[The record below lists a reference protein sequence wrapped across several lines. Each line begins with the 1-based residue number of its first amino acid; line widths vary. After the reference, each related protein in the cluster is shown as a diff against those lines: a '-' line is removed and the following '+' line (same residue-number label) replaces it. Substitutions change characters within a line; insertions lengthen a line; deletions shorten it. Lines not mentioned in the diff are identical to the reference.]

1 MNKGMASNILLMGTA
16 MFALVAC
23 GTGDPGGLASG
34 GIGGTGI
41 SVGKITAFGSVFV
54 NGVEFETTGATITI
68 DGQTAMNGQD
78 DLEIGMIVAVEGTF
92 NVDGVRGTA
101 KSIKFKD
108 NLEGPVTGVN
118 TTAQTLTVLGQT
130 VIVDATTD
138 IYNSN
143 GTQITF
149 AEILTGDIVEVSGFV
164 DSTEV
169 IHATYI
175 KVKGSA
181 GEGEIEIKGTI
192 SNLNDTSHTF
202 NIGTLIVDYS
212 DALANGQ
219 IEVTGGL
226 QNGLFV
232 EVKSNAGPTSEG
244 ALIASKVETEDEI
257 FSIAGGEEGEKVEI
271 EGFVTTPLFDNQ
283 FEVNGQPVRIISDT
297 KCEGNNCQ
305 TVIQTAIDSGA
316 RLEVKGTV
324 ANGVLTAKEIS
335 IESGD
340 GSGEGDNDDSPDD
353 GSDNNDSSDDEL
365 EESGH

>member
-1 MNKGMASNILLMGTA
+1 MICNSLLIGIA
-16 MFALVAC
+16 MFILVAC
-23 GTGDPGGLASG
+23 GTGDPGGLAGG

-108 NLEGPVTGVN
+108 NLEGPVTGVD

-130 VIVDATTD
+130 VIVDATTTD
-138 IYNSN
+138 IYDAN
-143 GTQITF
+143 GAPLTF
-149 AEILTGDIVEVSGFV
+149 SDIVAGNIVEVSGFV
-164 DSTEV
+164 DSTGV

-192 SNLNDTSHTF
+192 SNLNDTAHTF
-202 NIGTLIVDYS
+202 NIGTLIVDYNN
-212 DALANGQ
+212 ALANGQ

-232 EVKSNAGPTSEG
+232 EVKSNAGPIEG
-244 ALIASKVETEDEI
+244 VLTASKIEAEDEI
-257 FSIAGGEEGEKVEI
+257 FSIAHGDEGDKVEV
-271 EGFVTTPLFDNQ
+271 EGFVTSVTNLDSENK
-283 FEVNGQPVRIISDT
+283 FEVNGQQVQITNETQIEKDDSVGSVND
-297 KCEGNNCQ
+297 
-305 TVIQTAIDSGA
+305 IDLGV
-316 RLEVKGTV
+316 RLEVEGTV
-324 ANGVLTAKEIS
+324 DANGVIIAKEIS

-340 GSGEGDNDDSPDD
+340 DSGEGDSDDSPDD
-353 GSDNNDSSDDEL
+353 ESDNNDSSDDESD
-365 EESGH
+365 ESGT